1 MHAALG
7 LTLRE
12 HEAAKRIAGVEVSS
26 IDFDDDAGMGDQYCG
41 LHFTVSRGDV
51 TLHMNNDLSTEDPDS
66 PVISGHITRVKG
78 EDVIW
83 TGWDLDAGQ
92 AQGIVDAI
100 ACHPNVF
107 RADLYAQA
115 FKAIAQEPE
124 LDGESY
130 Y

>member
-1 MHAALG
+1 MHAAPG

-26 IDFDDDAGMGDQYCG
+26 IDFDDNAGMGDQYCG

-51 TLHMNNDLSTEDPDS
+51 
-66 PVISGHITRVKG
+66 
-78 EDVIW
+78 
-83 TGWDLDAGQ
+83 
-92 AQGIVDAI
+92 GIVDAI

-115 FKAIAQEPE
+115 FKAIDRGLATM
-124 LDGESY
+124 Y
-130 Y
+130 